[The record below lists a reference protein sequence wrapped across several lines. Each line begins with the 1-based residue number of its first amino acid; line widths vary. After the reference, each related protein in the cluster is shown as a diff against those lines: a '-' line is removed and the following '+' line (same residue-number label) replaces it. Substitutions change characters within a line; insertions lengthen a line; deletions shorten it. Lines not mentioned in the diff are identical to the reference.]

1 MKAYVAK
8 ATDEGLCD
16 AGGKWVAI
24 CEAHSTLI
32 NTDTKKSAIS
42 SDTMEF
48 CDCCTGNC
56 TPFCNNCDQ
65 WDA

>member
-24 CEAHSTLI
+24 CEKHSTLI
-32 NTDTKKSAIS
+32 NTDTKKSAS
-42 SDTMEF
+42 NSDTIEF
-48 CDCCTGNC
+48 CDCCRGNC
-56 TPFCNNCDQ
+56 YEFCIDCDK
-65 WDA
+65 AGA